1 MCVIVGTF
9 VLVATA
15 PPSAPQNLHVDST
28 GRDHF
33 TLSWD
38 TPKETG
44 GGPVKHYIIEMYS
57 LDDPEF
63 IEKFQVDGSVTS
75 YTASGLQQ
83 NGSGYM
89 LSVVAEN
96 DMGVSETAAELDS
109 PVLAGVCLTLVSYY
123 VKKNPGCAHEWRK
136 F

>member
-15 PPSAPQNLHVDST
+15 PPSAPQNLHVDSA

-83 NGSGYM
+83 NWKR
-89 LSVVAEN
+89 LHAERRR
-96 DMGVSETAAELDS
+96 GERHGCVRDS
-109 PVLAGVCLTLVSYY
+109 RRTRQPGPGWCVPYPCFIICKEESRVCS
-123 VKKNPGCAHEWRK
+123 
-136 F
+136 